1 MSRKMC
7 KGIAVSLFMA
17 GIFVLGGMFGQG
29 GQGRAGKPGIREIAL
44 RILADYSR

>member
-17 GIFVLGGMFGQG
+17 GIFVLGGCSGRVDREGQ
-29 GQGRAGKPGIREIAL
+29 ESL
-44 RILADYSR
+44 V